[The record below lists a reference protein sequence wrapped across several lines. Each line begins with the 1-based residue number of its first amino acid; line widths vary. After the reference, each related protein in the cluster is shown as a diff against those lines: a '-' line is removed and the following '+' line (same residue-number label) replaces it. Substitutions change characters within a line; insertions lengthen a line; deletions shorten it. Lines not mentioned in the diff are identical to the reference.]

1 MGRLRGHKLERSIS
15 LTVVAVV
22 WVRMSPIGSCGPQL
36 VVLLVEVWEA
46 WPYKRKCIPGAGP

>member
-1 MGRLRGHKLERSIS
+1 MGKLKGHKLERSIS
-15 LTVVAVV
+15 LTVVVVV

-46 WPYKRKCIPGAGP
+46 WPS